1 MAREK
6 PGTSSTPKNIKK
18 STASKRKKTV
28 ASVST
33 EVGTPNQS
41 VAAIQEHYN
50 QEQERQKANYSKA
63 KEDKIIRTLR
73 DLTQNPQVSTLRTS
87 DKEKIRGW
95 LTGNI
100 YANGLNLVEASRYL
114 YYRSPIYSKMCNLYA
129 DMYCLGCRVIT
140 PNYTFQKGLE
150 NNVLKQYDDTLSF
163 LDIMNL
169 PNTMNS
175 VLVNM
180 WVQDVSFNL
189 FFHDKTGCMFYN
201 ISPSEAIIDSA
212 YMVNGGY
219 CYGFAINMS
228 KWKSKYRQQLIKW
241 LGSPLTEMWKEYEDT
256 GINYIHVPAQYSM
269 VLKQRLDIK
278 DSIIPPLLPYLSQL
292 ANLNDLIDTQANADE
307 LSFYKMIY
315 LPMEVLN
322 SSQTSDNWKI
332 TPDIA
337 IDYFKIAQDQAIPKQ
352 GVASA
357 VIPGNELKTIDFSDS
372 VSTDVDRVE
381 TSQNAILGSSG
392 GVGALLNSSKAVNNT
407 ELIKQ
412 TLRAESAYVLAGV
425 LPQIEAWTNMQLSLN
440 LSERCYVSYMPVTIY
455 TKEEYRKNLLEANQY
470 SFSYRLAYGTLLGY
484 TERQT
489 MAQLMFETEVLG
501 LQEKMKYPLASSYT
515 QSGEP
520 SEVGRPT
527 TPDDELSPSGDRTRN
542 S

>member
-1 MAREK
+1 MARGK
-6 PGTSSTPKNIKK
+6 SGTSSTPK
-18 STASKRKKTV
+18 V
-28 ASVST
+28 AKIQG
-33 EVGTPNQS
+33 EVGSPNQN
-41 VAAIQEHYN
+41 VAAIKEQYKL
-50 QEQERQKANYSKA
+50 EQEKQKSNFSKA
-63 KEDKIIRTLR
+63 KEEKIMRALR
-73 DLTQNPQVSTLRTS
+73 DLAQNPQVSTLRTS

-129 DMYCLGCRVIT
+129 DMYCLGCRTII

-150 NNVLKQYDDTLSF
+150 TNVLKQFDDTISF
-163 LDIMNL
+163 LDIMSL

-189 FFHDKTGCMFYN
+189 FFHDKTGSMFYN
-201 ISPSEAIIDSA
+201 ISPSEAVIDSV
-212 YMVNGGY
+212 YMMNGGY

-228 KWKSKYRQQLIKW
+228 KWKSKYRQQLIEW

-256 GINYIHVPAQYSM
+256 GVNYIHVPAQYSM

-278 DSIIPPLLPYLSQL
+278 DSIIPPLLPYLPQL
-292 ANLNDLIDTQANADE
+292 ANLNDLIDTQATADD

-315 LPMEVLN
+315 LPLEVMN
-322 SSQTSDNWKI
+322 NGNTSDNWKI
-332 TPDIA
+332 TPEISL
-337 IDYFKIAQDQAIPKQ
+337 DYFEIAQDKAIPA

-357 VIPGNELKTIDFSDS
+357 VIPGELKTIDFSDS

-381 TSQNAILGSSG
+381 NSQNAILGSSG
-392 GVGALLNSSKAVNNT
+392 GIGALLNSSKAVNNT

-412 TLRAESAYVLAGV
+412 TLKAESAYVLAGV
-425 LPQIEAWTNMQLSLN
+425 LPQIEAWTNMQLALN

-455 TKEEYRKNLLEANQY
+455 TKEDFRKTLLEANQY

-489 MAQLMFETEVLG
+489 MAQLMFETEVLS
-501 LQEKMKYPLASSYT
+501 LQDKMKYPLASSYT
-515 QSGEP
+515 QSGDT
-520 SEVGRPT
+520 STGGRPQ
-527 TPDDELSPSGDRTRN
+527 TPDDELSPSGERTRN